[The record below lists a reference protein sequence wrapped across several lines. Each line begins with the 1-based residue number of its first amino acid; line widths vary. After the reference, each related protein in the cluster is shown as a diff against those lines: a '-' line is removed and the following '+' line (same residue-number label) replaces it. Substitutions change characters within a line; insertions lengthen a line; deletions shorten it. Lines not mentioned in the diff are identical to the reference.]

1 MVALFT
7 CSLKLLLCLLVSGSR
22 LIALFI
28 GSLKLVLCL
37 LVSRCAHAM
46 ASFVTLRQLFL
57 FFFFKQKTAYE
68 IMPSLVGSE
77 MCIRDRLAIGSNVN
91 IVGGFLSEER
101 IRDS

>member
-57 FFFFKQKTAYE
+57 FFFFPLIANAVMKNGVA
-68 IMPSLVGSE
+68 SLP
-77 MCIRDRLAIGSNVN
+77 
-91 IVGGFLSEER
+91 
-101 IRDS
+101 